1 MSVDLNVWSNH
12 QLRFASFTEALEIF
26 ELKTGKK
33 LDQRSFKTAAPPET
47 TRLIQEIRY
56 FTDFE
61 ALKKNLKRSG
71 KISIFT
77 NFDYC
82 GELSLYEKTVR
93 FAPRGFY
100 TRYSYWKQ
108 LVINKFEDESLGD
121 EKLLSEYRENWQLF
135 RKYCQDL
142 TRKLG
147 GDRIIYI
154 DDNFQPQE
162 DKFYEGESLECG
174 IQLMSEIREPDELDL
189 LEMYPAESA
198 AKYTWYFEELKD
210 FSRQ

>member
-12 QLRFASFTEALEIF
+12 QLRFTSFTEALEMF

-47 TRLIQEIRY
+47 TRIIEEVRY

-61 ALKKNLKRSG
+61 ALKKNLKRSN

-77 NFDYC
+77 NFAYC
-82 GELSLYEKTVR
+82 GELSLYGKTVR
-93 FAPRGFY
+93 FVPEGFY

-108 LVINKFEDESLGD
+108 LVINKLEDERLGD
-121 EKLLSEYRENWQLF
+121 EKLLIEYRKNWRLF
-135 RKYCQDL
+135 REYCQDL

-174 IQLMSEIREPDELDL
+174 IKLMSEICEPDELDL
-189 LEMYPAESA
+189 LEWYADESA
-198 AKYTWYFEELKD
+198 ERYVWYFEELK
-210 FSRQ
+210 